1 MGLQVICLWAFFY
14 CIHIMDLAKPLSRL
28 VAYLSEKG

>member
-1 MGLQVICLWAFFY
+1 MGLQAICLWPFY

-28 VAYLSEKG
+28 VAYFSEKG